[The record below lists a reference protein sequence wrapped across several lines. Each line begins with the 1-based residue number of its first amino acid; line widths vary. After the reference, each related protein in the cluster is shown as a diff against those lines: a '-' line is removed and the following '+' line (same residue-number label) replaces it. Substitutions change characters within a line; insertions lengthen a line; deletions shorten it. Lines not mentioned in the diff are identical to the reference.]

1 MITTIYVDERRP
13 EFEVD
18 SNRHTDLSTAELCW
32 NAEEWKRDEINHK
45 ELLISTSVSIRFL
58 RNRSNVFDPR
68 PRFLQRNDLKNEEKS
83 EGMVYTILTGGFL
96 PQIILR
102 VITPNQKNCLPANRK
117 TIQLVD
123 GLQRYSALTRFING
137 EFGVGLGG
145 KKKLKWNDL
154 DEDQKNK
161 ILDFNFQTM
170 IYVNTSN
177 QNISEAFRKFNLG
190 STRLNQPEINNS
202 IISQFI
208 DATRNAE
215 DGNDELEI
223 KPHNLYAMTEL
234 KDKPG
239 KRYKYFEKS
248 FQNKRF
254 DVCDWD
260 HTLMFCFDE
269 LRNPNSTGWFVL
281 QAKIAQ
287 EIESRSKN
295 GGKWELNNELW
306 QEDDQRY
313 SQVRNKIK
321 QLFSNIEPTKRSYMK
336 RWQALYLAMT
346 YLEYG
351 DTKYSVKGTQVDHQN
366 GGLKKFVTKWFK
378 MAVKWDNV
386 NVYTKNKDGSSP
398 RMQSGGNKNKPMES
412 FSASFSGFN
421 LNQYK
426 TFKQMFTEEWLPDN
440 ASDELLNEWGLVRV
454 AKKRTFVRKEVVLK
468 WHQNDC
474 RCWYTDEK
482 MESESELEGDHMVVY
497 SQGGSTDID
506 NCAPTSIEVH
516 SLRGTMPLEEFIP
529 YLKQQGYNIAKR
541 WQSYIK

>member
-1 MITTIYVDERRP
+1 M
-13 EFEVD
+13 
-18 SNRHTDLSTAELCW
+18 
-32 NAEEWKRDEINHK
+32 
-45 ELLISTSVSIRFL
+45 TSVSIRFL

-102 VITPNQKNCLPANRK
+102 VITRNQKNCLPANRK

-177 QNISEAFRKFNLG
+177 QKISEAFRKFNLG

-208 DATRNAE
+208 DATRNAV

-223 KPHNLYAMTEL
+223 KPHNLYAKSDGT
-234 KDKPG
+234 
-239 KRYKYFEKS
+239 YKYFADT
-248 FQNKRF
+248 FHNKRF

-281 QAKIAQ
+281 QSKIAQ

-313 SQVRNKIK
+313 STVRNKIK
-321 QLFSNIEPTKRSYMK
+321 QFAATVSL
-336 RWQALYLAMT
+336 
-346 YLEYG
+346 
-351 DTKYSVKGTQVDHQN
+351 
-366 GGLKKFVTKWFK
+366 
-378 MAVKWDNV
+378 
-386 NVYTKNKDGSSP
+386 
-398 RMQSGGNKNKPMES
+398 SGGHKLVILDE
-412 FSASFSGFN
+412 ADY
-421 LNQYK
+421 LNPQ
-426 TFKQMFTEEWLPDN
+426 
-440 ASDELLNEWGLVRV
+440 
-454 AKKRTFVRKEVVLK
+454 
-468 WHQNDC
+468 
-474 RCWYTDEK
+474 
-482 MESESELEGDHMVVY
+482 
-497 SQGGSTDID
+497 STQP
-506 NCAPTSIEVH
+506 A
-516 SLRGTMPLEEFIP
+516 LRGFMEEFSENCRFIFTCNFIP
-529 YLKQQGYNIAKR
+529 
-541 WQSYIK
+541 

>member
-1 MITTIYVDERRP
+1 MITTIYIDERRP

-18 SNRHTDLSTAELCW
+18 SNRFTDLPTAEVCW

-45 ELLISTSVSIRFL
+45 ELLISTEVNIRFL
-58 RNRSNVFDPR
+58 RNRSNIFDPR
-68 PRFLQRNDLKNEEKS
+68 PRFLQRNDLKDNTKS

-102 VITPNQKNCLPANRK
+102 VITPNQKNCLPANGK
-117 TIQLVD
+117 KIQLVD

-154 DEDQKNK
+154 DEDQKNT

-177 QNISEAFRKFNLG
+177 QKISEAFRKFNLG
-190 STRLNQPEINNS
+190 STRLNTPEINNS

-208 DATRNAE
+208 DATRNAV

-223 KPHNLYAMTEL
+223 KSHHLYA
-234 KDKPG
+234 KSG
-239 KRYKYFEKS
+239 KTFKYFADT
-248 FQNKRF
+248 FHNKRF
-254 DVCDWD
+254 DVCDFD
-260 HTLMFCFDE
+260 HALMFCVDE
-269 LRNPNSTGWFVL
+269 LRNPNSTGWFVAL
-281 QAKIAQ
+281 SKISE

-306 QEDDQRY
+306 REDDKRY
-313 SQVRNKIK
+313 NAIRSRIK
-321 QLFSNIEPTKRSYMK
+321 QLFSNVESTKRSYMK
-336 RWQALYLAMT
+336 KWQALYLAMT
-346 YLEYG
+346 FLEYG
-351 DTKYSVKGTQVDHQN
+351 DKVYSVKGTQVDYQN
-366 GGLKKFVTKWFK
+366 GGLKKFLAKWFEL
-378 MAVKWDNV
+378 AVQWDTP
-386 NVYTKNKDGSSP
+386 NVYTKNKDGSP

-412 FSASFSGFN
+412 FSASFGGFN
-421 LNQYK
+421 INQYK
-426 TFKQMFTEEWLPDN
+426 TFKHMFTEEWLPDN
-440 ASDELLNEWGLVRV
+440 ASDEQLKEWGLVKV

-468 WHQNDC
+468 WHQNNC
-474 RCWYTDEK
+474 KCWYTDEK
-482 MESESELEGDHMVVY
+482 IESESELEGDHMKPY
-497 SQGGSTDID
+497 SQGGSTHID

-529 YLKQQGYNIAKR
+529 YLKQQGYNIAEQ